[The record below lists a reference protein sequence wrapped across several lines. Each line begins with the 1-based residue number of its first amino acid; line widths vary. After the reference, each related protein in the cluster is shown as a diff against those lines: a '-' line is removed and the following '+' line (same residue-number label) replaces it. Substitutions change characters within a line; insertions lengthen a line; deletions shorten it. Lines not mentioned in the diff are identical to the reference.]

1 MQHDAL
7 PFLTAQ
13 WRDLAV
19 ANFEID
25 PVVLSPLMPAGTEL
39 DLWNGRALISM
50 VGFQFRD
57 TRLMGWSIPGHR
69 NFPEVNLRF
78 YVRRPTP
85 AGWRRAVV
93 FIKELAPRRLVAW
106 TARWFYG
113 ENYATVPMQYASRTS
128 NSAPEAREVTYRWT
142 HAGEAYRLSVTGEGS
157 GHLAAAGSE
166 QEFVIEHYW
175 AHTRRGEHHTIEYRV
190 DHPRWRLWTASAAS
204 FAGDV
209 ASLYGKRF
217 VEALSAPPASAFLA
231 GGSEVALHRGSSLD
245 LAASSTDKTAG
256 AGNMRGPLLQRV
268 E

>member
-1 MQHDAL
+1 MQQEAL

-13 WRDLAV
+13 WRELAV

-25 PVVLSPLMPAGTEL
+25 PGALAPLLPAGTEL
-39 DLWNGRALISM
+39 DLWNGQSLVSL

-93 FIKELAPRRLVAW
+93 FVKELAPRRLVAW

-113 ENYATVPMQYASRTS
+113 ENYATVPMQCESQTTDA
-128 NSAPEAREVTYRWT
+128 APKARGVTYRWS
-142 HAGEAYRLSVTGEGS
+142 HAGEAYRLGVTGEGS

-166 QEFVIEHYW
+166 EEFVIEHYW
-175 AHTRRGEHHTIEYRV
+175 AYTRIGKRQTIEYRV
-190 DHPRWRLWTASAAS
+190 DHPRWRLWTASAVT
-204 FAGDV
+204 FAGDI
-209 ASLYGKRF
+209 ASLYGRRF
-217 VEALSAPPASAFLA
+217 VEALSVPPVSAFFA
-231 GGSEVALHRGSSLD
+231 DGYEVAVYRGSNLQLAEVSFGEPAAARRTPCGSLE
-245 LAASSTDKTAG
+245 SV
-256 AGNMRGPLLQRV
+256 Q
-268 E
+268 